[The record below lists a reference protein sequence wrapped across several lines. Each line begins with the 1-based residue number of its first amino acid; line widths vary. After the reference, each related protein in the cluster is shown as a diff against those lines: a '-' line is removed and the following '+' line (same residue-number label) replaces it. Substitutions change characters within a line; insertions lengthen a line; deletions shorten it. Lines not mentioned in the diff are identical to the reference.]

1 MEGSNEPRKDDNI
14 IYVGKKGTMSYVLA
28 AITQFNNGAEEV
40 ILKARGK
47 LISQAVDV
55 NEIIRNRF
63 MPNCKVKNILT
74 KTEELTSEDGS
85 KNKVSAIEITLQ
97 K

>member
-1 MEGSNEPRKDDNI
+1 MEGTVETRKDDNI
-14 IYVGKKGTMSYVLA
+14 VYVGKKGTMSYVLA
-28 AITQFNNGAEEV
+28 TITQFNNGATEV
-40 ILKARGK
+40 VIKARGK

-55 NEIIRNRF
+55 TEIVRNRF

-85 KNKVSAIEITLQ
+85 MSKVSAIEVTLQ